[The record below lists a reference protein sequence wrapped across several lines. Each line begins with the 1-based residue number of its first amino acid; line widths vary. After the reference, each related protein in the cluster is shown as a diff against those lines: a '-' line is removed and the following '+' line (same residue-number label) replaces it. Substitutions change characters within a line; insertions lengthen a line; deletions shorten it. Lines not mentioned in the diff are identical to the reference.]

1 MARIGY
7 ARVSSSEQDLTIQN
21 EKLIHAGC
29 EIVRLEKQSGT
40 SMTKREELK
49 TILSFLRIGDVLVVT
64 KIDRLARSVLDL
76 QTIVSEIKSKDAYLE
91 IIDQPIN
98 TQTSAGKAF
107 LDMLGVFAEFENNIR
122 RERQLEG
129 IQKAKLKGVYKG
141 RRKSIDPGRIQELLK
156 EGVRPTKIS
165 EILGISRASVYR
177 LKENIL

>member
-21 EKLIHAGC
+21 EKLLHAGC

-40 SMTKREELK
+40 SLQKREELK
-49 TILSFLRIGDVLVVT
+49 TILSFLRSDDILVVT
-64 KIDRLARSVLDL
+64 KIDRLARSVIDL
-76 QTIVSEIKSKDAYLE
+76 QNIVGDIKSKNAFLE

-98 TQTSAGKAF
+98 TQNAAGKAF

-129 IQKAKLKGVYKG
+129 IAKAKLKGVYKG
-141 RRKSIDPGRIQELLK
+141 RRKSIDPIKVQELLK

-177 LKENIL
+177 LKEIVL

>member
-21 EKLIHAGC
+21 ERLLNAGC
-29 EIVRLEKQSGT
+29 EIIRLEKQSGT

-49 TILSFLRIGDVLVVT
+49 TILSFLRSDDILVVT
-64 KIDRLARSVLDL
+64 KIDRLARSVIDL
-76 QTIVSEIKSKDAYLE
+76 QNIVADIKSKNAFLE

-98 TQTSAGKAF
+98 TSTASGKAF

-122 RERQLEG
+122 RERQMEG

-141 RRKSIDPGRIQELLK
+141 RRKSIDPIRVQELLK
-156 EGVRPTKIS
+156 EGAGATKIS

-177 LKENIL
+177 LKEIIL

>member
-40 SMTKREELK
+40 SLTKREELK
-49 TILSFLRIGDVLVVT
+49 TILSFLRMGDVLVVT
-64 KIDRLARSVLDL
+64 RIDRLARSVIDL
-76 QTIVSEIKSKDAYLE
+76 QNIVADIKSKNAFLE

-98 TQTSAGKAF
+98 TQNAAGKAF

-122 RERQLEG
+122 RERQMEG
-129 IQKAKLKGVYKG
+129 IAKAKIKGVYKG
-141 RRKSIDPGRIQELLK
+141 RRKSIDPIRVQELIK
-156 EGVRPTKIS
+156 QGAGATKIS

-177 LKENIL
+177 LKEIVL

>member
-7 ARVSSSEQDLTIQN
+7 ARVSSNEQDLTIQN
-21 EKLIHAGC
+21 ERLLNSGC
-29 EIVRLEKQSGT
+29 EIIRLEKQSGT

-49 TILSFLRIGDVLVVT
+49 TILSFLRMGDVLVVT
-64 KIDRLARSVLDL
+64 RIDRLALSVLDL
-76 QTIVSEIKSKDAYLE
+76 QTIVADIKSKDAYLE

-122 RERQLEG
+122 RERQIEG
-129 IQKAKLKGVYKG
+129 IAKAKIKGVYKG
-141 RRKSIDPGRIQELLK
+141 RRKSIDAVRVQELLK
-156 EGVRPTKIS
+156 EGVRPTKVS

>member
-7 ARVSSSEQDLTIQN
+7 ARVSSNEQDLTIQN
-21 EKLIHAGC
+21 ERLLNAGC
-29 EIVRLEKQSGT
+29 EIIRLEKQSGT
-40 SMTKREELK
+40 SLTKREELK

-76 QTIVSEIKSKDAYLE
+76 QTIVSEIKSKEAHLE

-98 TQTSAGKAF
+98 TSTASGKAF

-122 RERQLEG
+122 RERQMEG

-141 RRKSIDPGRIQELLK
+141 RRKSIDPIKVQELLK
-156 EGVRPTKIS
+156 EGVQPTKIS

-177 LKENIL
+177 LKECIL